1 MAPPLRLTLQNTLVL
16 PLAIC
21 LPLRKTGEEW
31 GSSLGLPWR
40 EGPTKRFYRAKTGNR
55 LLLTRLIQKHT
66 RTSHPE
72 VKSSTLNEMF
82 PSKSQSDLAPG
93 GRGDDF

>member
-31 GSSLGLPWR
+31 GSSLGFPWR
-40 EGPTKRFYRAKTGNR
+40 DPGPTKDPTGR
-55 LLLTRLIQKHT
+55 RQEI
-66 RTSHPE
+66 
-72 VKSSTLNEMF
+72 
-82 PSKSQSDLAPG
+82 
-93 GRGDDF
+93 DFC